1 MTVIDYLIFTEG
13 YHYALLFLWLV
24 MLAIGVKYFRLLEFY
39 FKPKIGFDAGESY
52 GQKTL
57 IVSFAL
63 GFLMFLFGMFKPF
76 QGVIN
81 YDYVEYIFY
90 GLFIL
95 LLALNVIVSISN
107 YISKSGIIRV
117 VTMSALMLLY
127 FYSGMLGGLM
137 VVAIFVLF
145 IIIYA
150 LLRSKKTLT
159 IR

>member
-1 MTVIDYLIFTEG
+1 MTLISYLAFTEG
-13 YHYALLFLWLV
+13 YHFALLFLWLV
-24 MLAIGVKYFRLLEFY
+24 MLSIGIKYFYFLESH
-39 FKPKIGFDAGESY
+39 FKPKNGFVAGVSY
-52 GQKTL
+52 GKKIL
-57 IVSFAL
+57 LLSFAIGL
-63 GFLMFLFGMFKPF
+63 FMFLFGMFKPY
-76 QGVIN
+76 QEDIN

-90 GLFIL
+90 GIFIVIL
-95 LLALNVIVSISN
+95 VLNAFISIRN
-107 YISKSGIIRV
+107 YFSVSGIVRV

-150 LLRSKKTLT
+150 LIRLKKTLT